1 METLAYLHLAL
12 AHEAPADT
20 DYTASISTWENP
32 KLFARFNQQKLSTS
46 AALPLLSLMIA
57 LGVIGMASQAL
68 ALVQEGDRG
77 AEVTSLQQR
86 LQQLGYF
93 KANITG
99 FFGSVTKEAVI
110 QFQQAK
116 GLTPDGIV
124 GTNTEAALGE
134 QPKSRPQPVR
144 DSSNGIL
151 QLGDRGSQVS
161 VLQESLAA
169 AGFSGGASGLFD
181 EATQDAVRRFQQA
194 KGLTVDGIV
203 GSQTR
208 AALPAIGGSNPV
220 SATGNGTSRLNIQAL
235 QRRLQEQGF
244 YRGLI
249 DGIWGPQTQAAVEAA
264 QRAYKISAAD
274 LKNGRF

>member
-12 AHEAPADT
+12 AHEAQADT

-32 KLFARFNQQKLSTS
+32 KLFAKFNQQKLSTS
-46 AALPLLSLMIA
+46 AALPLLSLMVA

-68 ALVQEGDRG
+68 ALVQEGSSG

-134 QPKSRPQPVR
+134 QPKSSPQPVSE
-144 DSSNGIL
+144 SSNGIL

-169 AGFSGGASGLFD
+169 AGFSGGATGIFD

-194 KGLTVDGIV
+194 KGLMVDGIV

-208 AALPAIGGSNPV
+208 AALPAIGGSTPA

-264 QRAYKISAAD
+264 QRAYKVSAAD

>member
-46 AALPLLSLMIA
+46 AALPLLSLMVA
-57 LGVIGMASQAL
+57 LGIIGMASQAL
-68 ALVQEGDRG
+68 ALVQEGSSG

-134 QPKSRPQPVR
+134 QPKSSPQPVSE
-144 DSSNGIL
+144 SSNGIL

-169 AGFSGGASGLFD
+169 AGFSGGASGIFD

-194 KGLTVDGIV
+194 KGLIVDGIV

-208 AALPAIGGSNPV
+208 AALPAIGGSNPA

-264 QRAYKISAAD
+264 QRAYKVSAAD

>member
-12 AHEAPADT
+12 AHEALAET
-20 DYTASISTWENP
+20 DYTASISTWENQ

-46 AALPLLSLMIA
+46 AALPLLSLMVA

-134 QPKSRPQPVR
+134 QPKSSPQPVR
-144 DSSNGIL
+144 ESSNGIL

-169 AGFSGGASGLFD
+169 AGFSGGASGIFD

-208 AALPAIGGSNPV
+208 AALPAIGGSTPE

>member
-12 AHEAPADT
+12 AHEAQADT
-20 DYTASISTWENP
+20 DYTASISTWENQKP
-32 KLFARFNQQKLSTS
+32 FARFNQQKLSTS
-46 AALPLLSLMIA
+46 AALPLLSLMVA
-57 LGVIGMASQAL
+57 LGVMGMASQAL
-68 ALVQEGDRG
+68 ALVQEGSSG

-99 FFGSVTKEAVI
+99 YFGSLTKEAVI

-134 QPKSRPQPVR
+134 QPKSSPQPVSE
-144 DSSNGIL
+144 SSNPIL

-169 AGFSGGASGLFD
+169 AGFSGGASGIFD

-208 AALPAIGGSNPV
+208 AALPAIGGSTPE

>member
-12 AHEAPADT
+12 AHEAQADT
-20 DYTASISTWENP
+20 DYTASISTWENQ

-46 AALPLLSLMIA
+46 AALPLLSLMVA

-68 ALVQEGDRG
+68 ALVQEGSSG

-134 QPKSRPQPVR
+134 QPKSSPQPVSE
-144 DSSNGIL
+144 SSNGIL

-169 AGFSGGASGLFD
+169 AGFSGGATGIFD

-194 KGLTVDGIV
+194 KGLMVDGIV

-208 AALPAIGGSNPV
+208 AALPAIGGSTPA

-264 QRAYKISAAD
+264 QRAYKVSAAD

>member
-116 GLTPDGIV
+116 GLTPDGLSV
-124 GTNTEAALGE
+124 QTLR
-134 QPKSRPQPVR
+134 QPWVSNLNQGHSR
-144 DSSNGIL
+144 
-151 QLGDRGSQVS
+151 
-161 VLQESLAA
+161 
-169 AGFSGGASGLFD
+169 
-181 EATQDAVRRFQQA
+181 
-194 KGLTVDGIV
+194 
-203 GSQTR
+203 
-208 AALPAIGGSNPV
+208 
-220 SATGNGTSRLNIQAL
+220 
-235 QRRLQEQGF
+235 
-244 YRGLI
+244 
-249 DGIWGPQTQAAVEAA
+249 
-264 QRAYKISAAD
+264 
-274 LKNGRF
+274 